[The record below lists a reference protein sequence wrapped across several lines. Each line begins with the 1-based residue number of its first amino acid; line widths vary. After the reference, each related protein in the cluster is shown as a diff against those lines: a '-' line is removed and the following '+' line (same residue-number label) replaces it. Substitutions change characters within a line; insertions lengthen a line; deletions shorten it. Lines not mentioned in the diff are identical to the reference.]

1 MDKKFNRIKERFENT
16 YSRFAPWYDEY
27 YGEWM
32 KYSTNRV
39 LSQIKLPDNP
49 ICLDVACGTGISTFE
64 LVKACNDKGTFY
76 GIDISEKM
84 IKLAKISNQRK
95 GFNVEFQQGDA
106 ENLKFPDSMFDF
118 VLCNMSLPYFPDK
131 MKALTEIY
139 RVMKMGGQYAFT
151 YNGGPSYQEGIE
163 LGLKIAHEFPSIP
176 DFYESILDTKNMLID
191 LDESVE
197 LFESVGFEISNIY
210 GKRGTTYAEPDLII
224 SDKNTFWATWSQAIP
239 ISLLDKVKTQLLNA
253 AKEKAPGKGF
263 KYTTYE
269 IFVWGKKEK

>member
-1 MDKKFNRIKERFENT
+1 VGKNYKRIKERFENT
-16 YSRFAPWYDEY
+16 YSGFASWYDEY

-39 LSQIKLPDNP
+39 LSQIKIHENP
-49 ICLDVACGTGISTFE
+49 VCLDVACGTGISTFE
-64 LVKACNDKGTFY
+64 LVKACNNNGTFY
-76 GIDISEKM
+76 GIDISQEM
-84 IKLAKISNQRK
+84 ITLAEISNQKK
-95 GFNVEFQQGDA
+95 GFNVKFQQSDA

-131 MKALTEIY
+131 KKVLTEVY
-139 RVMKMGGQYAFT
+139 RVMKLGGQYAFT

-163 LGLKIAHEFPSIP
+163 LGLRIALDFPNIP
-176 DFYESILDTKNMLID
+176 DFYETVMDTKNMFID
-191 LDESVE
+191 LNESVE
-197 LFESVGFEISNIY
+197 LFESVGFDISNIY
-210 GKRGTTYAEPDLII
+210 GKRGITHSEPDLHI

-239 ISLLDKVKTQLLNA
+239 PSLLDIVKAKLLNA
-253 AKEKAPGKGF
+253 AKAEAHENGF